1 MSRRIDDLFPFMA
14 ALAEALIERCALQGI
29 RIQIT
34 STLRTAEEQAA
45 IYAQGREPLA
55 EVNRL
60 RREAGLMPITEA
72 ENQKTVTNARTSI
85 HQFGLAFDVVVVD
98 AHGRAVWAHK
108 AYEPVGEIGE
118 ALGLEWGGRFRRFD
132 GPHFQY
138 TGGLTT
144 AELAEGKRPEFATLG
159 EARS

>member
-1 MSRRIDDLFPFMA
+1 MA
-14 ALAEALIERCALQGI
+14 GI
-29 RIQIT
+29 QIQIT

-45 IYAQGREPLA
+45 LHAQGRKPLS
-55 EVNRL
+55 EVNAL
-60 RREAGLMPITEA
+60 RTAAGLPPITDA
-72 ENQKTVTNARTSI
+72 TNRIVTHAPISV

-98 AHGRAVWAHK
+98 EHGRAVWAHK

-144 AELAEGKRPEFATLG
+144 AELAEGKRVKAMRLTI
-159 EARS
+159 